1 MFFLPVR
8 GPSPPWHGRPSQQ
21 RWPGSRRKSPTA
33 LRRRLF
39 AFQRSRIVRQG
50 KADGEKYECDEAV
63 DRERRER
70 RIVDRVG
77 GAQKLA
83 EPDDGRQRG
92 AFDELDQEPD
102 GRRSCEREG
111 LRQDDE
117 AKLGRISQPKTGGG
131 GPLSRW
137 NGFHA
142 APPDFGE
149 EGARAERQSEH
160 GRSPGL
166 DPKSQQRQ
174 PEKDQEELEQQRCSL
189 EERDIAL
196 GELGEPEALRDPR
209 NQDRQ
214 SGAAPAQEGGER
226 QEDRPAR

>member
-77 GAQKLA
+77 GAQKLP

-92 AFDELDQEPD
+92 AFDELDQESD
-102 GRRSCEREG
+102 GRRSWEREG
-111 LRQDDE
+111 LRQD
-117 AKLGRISQPKTGGG
+117 
-131 GPLSRW
+131 
-137 NGFHA
+137 
-142 APPDFGE
+142 
-149 EGARAERQSEH
+149 EGARL
-160 GRSPGL
+160 GRGP
-166 DPKSQQRQ
+166 Q
-174 PEKDQEELEQQRCSL
+174 PRT
-189 EERDIAL
+189 
-196 GELGEPEALRDPR
+196 G
-209 NQDRQ
+209 
-214 SGAAPAQEGGER
+214 GAAALSHREQFP
-226 QEDRPAR
+226 